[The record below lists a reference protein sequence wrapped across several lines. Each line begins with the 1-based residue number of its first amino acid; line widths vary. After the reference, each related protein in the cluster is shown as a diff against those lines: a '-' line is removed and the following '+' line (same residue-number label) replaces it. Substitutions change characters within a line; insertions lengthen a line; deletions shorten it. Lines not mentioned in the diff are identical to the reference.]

1 MKRESLPTLINVSI
15 NQTLSRTIL
24 TGGLTLLSAVCLLV
38 FCGPILRGFAFA
50 FVVGIIVGTYS
61 SIFIAT
67 PIVVLVQSKL
77 EQRKRRHT
85 PPPAPSSAGASRRA
99 PAKAVK

>member
-1 MKRESLPTLINVSI
+1 LKLMRRESLPVLINVSI

-24 TGGLTLLSAVCLLV
+24 TGGLTFVSAVCLLI
-38 FCGPILRGFAFA
+38 FGGPVLRGFAFA

-67 PIVVLVQSKL
+67 PILVLAQRTL
-77 EQRKRRHT
+77 ESRKRN
-85 PPPAPSSAGASRRA
+85 PSGGAAA
-99 PAKAVK
+99 PATAKTVRERR